1 LSVSYATFNPSTAR
15 SHMSTNDKQNE
26 NKKNTPTQVEENQQ
40 NKQHEVKET
49 ELSIESLEERI
60 APARIV

>member
-1 LSVSYATFNPSTAR
+1 
-15 SHMSTNDKQNE
+15 MSTNDKQNE
-26 NKKNTPTQVEENQQ
+26 NKKTTPTQVEENQQ